1 MPLFRPL
8 AALPPF
14 LALLGALS
22 MPAAAQETLTGCQS
36 QRSLEQVISSDG
48 KLMPDDCRMLK
59 VTPVETDRG
68 RLCVVD
74 LSSSQDGVLQQLR
87 DVASAQQWW
96 VRCDAL
102 GQTVR

>member
-1 MPLFRPL
+1 MRLSRPL
-8 AALPPF
+8 AALPPLLVVLGV
-14 LALLGALS
+14 LA

-36 QRSLEQVISSDG
+36 QRSLEQVISSDS
-48 KLMPDDCRMLK
+48 KLMPDDCRVLK
-59 VTPVETDRG
+59 VTPVDTDRG

-87 DVASAQQWW
+87 DVAAAQQWW

>member
-1 MPLFRPL
+1 MPV
-8 AALPPF
+8 
-14 LALLGALS
+14 
-22 MPAAAQETLTGCQS
+22 AAQETLTGCQS
-36 QRSLEQVISSDG
+36 QQSLEQVVSSDG

-59 VTPVETDRG
+59 ITPVETERG

-87 DVASAQQWW
+87 DAAAAQQWW